1 MLIMK
6 THTATKPAAS
16 FVEGVLVFIVMVKEN
31 PDFQEQCQDRLQ
43 PTKVQTETMS
53 SPPENSPRIGLA
65 LGAGGAKGLAHIP
78 MLEVLDELGV
88 KPYRISGSSF
98 GAIIGALYASGL
110 SGREIREFIGGLLIS
125 ENEKWPEALFR
136 KDILKWIDFID
147 PEIGKGGLIGSDSFI
162 HYLYK
167 ALNSTRLEDLPVPL
181 KIVAADLWKREQV
194 VLESGDLPSA
204 IKASMALPGLFSPVP
219 LNGRLLVDGGTINP
233 VPYDLLLDEC
243 DIVIAIDVMGS
254 CSKTASM
261 TPSFFDTIFNSI
273 HVLQQAI
280 VHEKLERHRPHIY
293 IKPDIIDVRVLE
305 FFEAES
311 IYRQAEPAKEQL
323 RRELIAL
330 LG

>member
-1 MLIMK
+1 MK
-6 THTATKPAAS
+6 
-16 FVEGVLVFIVMVKEN
+16 
-31 PDFQEQCQDRLQ
+31 
-43 PTKVQTETMS
+43 
-53 SPPENSPRIGLA
+53 SPRVGIA

-78 MLEVLDELGV
+78 MLETFDDLGI
-88 KPYRISGSSF
+88 KPHCIAGSSF
-98 GAIIGALYASGL
+98 GAVIGALYASGL
-110 SGREIREFIGGLLIS
+110 SGREIREFIGELVIS

-147 PEIGKGGLIGSDSFI
+147 PEIGKGGLVGSDSFI

-167 ALNSTRLEDLPVPL
+167 ALNSTRLEELPIPL
-181 KIVAADLWKREQV
+181 KIVAADLWNREQI
-194 VLESGDLPSA
+194 VLESGDLPTA

-219 LNGRLLVDGGTINP
+219 LDGRLLVDGGTINP

-243 DIVIAIDVMGS
+243 DIVIAVDVMGS

-280 VHEKLERHRPHIY
+280 LSEKLKRHRPQIY
-293 IKPDIIDVRVLE
+293 LKPDIVDVRVLE
-305 FFEAES
+305 FFEAET
-311 IYRQAEPAKEQL
+311 IYRQAEPAREQL
-323 RRELIAL
+323 QRELSAL